1 MESVNQIQETLTSS
15 KYLVFYKIMK
25 YPIPTN
31 MEYFFF
37 EKKTNTHLTNKSW
50 FSRNKKN
57 KNMDEYINF
66 INKHWKLYQS
76 IPFIKEI
83 YLCNSISF
91 NALKKD
97 SDIDLFII
105 TSKNSIRR
113 ARFFSLLFFFIL
125 WLKRWKNIRKKFCL
139 SFYVTQDHQ
148 NLYSINLSSSDIYL
162 NYWLA
167 HLIPL
172 YQEQL
177 NSSNIYKKNSRFN
190 VTMPNHPK
198 QFCINIWNKIY
209 HWRSKIKKNL
219 EFIFWWLFWRILEF
233 TISSI
238 WIPILSFKT
247 KKLWKK
253 WKWII
258 INNNMLKFHEDKR
271 AKIHLIYEIEH
282 KNYR

>member
-1 MESVNQIQETLTSS
+1 MESVNQIKEILWAN
-15 KYLVFYKIMK
+15 KYLTFYKIMK

-37 EKKTNTHLTNKSW
+37 EKKTNINLKNKSW
-50 FSRNKKN
+50 FSRNEKN
-57 KNMDEYINF
+57 KYMDEYIEY
-66 INKHWKLYQS
+66 INKYWKIYQS
-76 IPFIKEI
+76 IPFVKEI

-113 ARFFSLLFFFIL
+113 ARFFSLLIFFIL
-125 WLKRWKNIRKKFCL
+125 WLKRGRKVRKKFCL

-148 NLYSINLSSSDIYL
+148 DLYKISLPSSDIYL

-177 NSSNIYKKNSRFN
+177 NTTNIYKNNKRFG

-198 QFCINIWNKIY
+198 KFCINIWSTIY
-209 HWRSKIKKNL
+209 HWGSNFKKKL
-219 EFIFWWLFWRILEF
+219 EFILWWLFWKVLEIV
-233 TISSI
+233 ISSI
-238 WIPILSFKT
+238 RTPILSLKT
-247 KKLWKK
+247 KGLWKK

-258 INNNMLKFHEDKR
+258 INNSMLKFHEDKR
-271 AKIHLIYEIEH
+271 PKIHLMYDIER
-282 KNYR
+282 KNHR

>member
-1 MESVNQIQETLTSS
+1 MESVNQIQETLSAS

-37 EKKTNTHLTNKSW
+37 EKKINKNLTNKSG
-50 FSRNKKN
+50 FSRNEKN

-66 INKHWKLYQS
+66 INKYGKLYQS

-105 TSKNSIRR
+105 TNKNSIRR

-125 WLKRWKNIRKKFCL
+125 GLKRGRNIRKKFCL

-177 NSSNIYKKNSRFN
+177 NSSNIYKKNKRFN

-198 QFCINIWNKIY
+198 KFCINIGNKIY
-209 HWRSKIKKNL
+209 HGKSKIKKNL
-219 EFIFWWLFWRILEF
+219 EFIFGGLFGKILEF
-233 TISSI
+233 TIGSI

-247 KKLWKK
+247 KKLGKK
-253 WKWII
+253 GQGII